1 MIYSFS
7 GSIPRNATKSAER
20 ITLAC
25 FDWFCKVAGS
35 FIDLFVYQFESHGS
49 LQSFQQQ
56 EFNLTSCPG
65 SGEGVGVC
73 VGEEDAESEAGSPEG
88 ILTSSIQQLEI
99 KHSAIPP
106 LPVSLAIS
114 DQQPAWPTPP
124 YIFNLFRSGQAR
136 MLFFSFFLVTAGLLL
151 AAIQLP
157 CFYSHNSTL
166 MSVFWMITWI

>member
-7 GSIPRNATKSAER
+7 GSIPRNTTNSADR
-20 ITLAC
+20 LTLAC
-25 FDWFCKVAGS
+25 FDWFCKVTGS

-73 VGEEDAESEAGSPEG
+73 EGEEDAESEARSPEG
-88 ILTSSIQQLEI
+88 ILTSSIQLLEI
-99 KHSAIPP
+99 KHSATPP

-124 YIFNLFRSGQAR
+124 YIFTSLTCFVRVKQQCSSFPFPWSLLVCCWLQFNYRA
-136 MLFFSFFLVTAGLLL
+136 FS
-151 AAIQLP
+151 
-157 CFYSHNSTL
+157 H
-166 MSVFWMITWI
+166 ITQP